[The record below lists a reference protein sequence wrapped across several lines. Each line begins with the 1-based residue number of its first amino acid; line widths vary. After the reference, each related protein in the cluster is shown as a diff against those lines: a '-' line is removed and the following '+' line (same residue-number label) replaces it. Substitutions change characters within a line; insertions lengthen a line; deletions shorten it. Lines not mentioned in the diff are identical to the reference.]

1 MKKVLAVVCLV
12 SAVSAFAADF
22 SAKMEDVNC
31 TIKNGVVTRTQTFG
45 KDALGS
51 ITETRIVNMKAEA
64 LIAKAMEVSSQS
76 PASADELYV
85 YTMTHE
91 GKTYTLSTQDSK
103 ESMFLIRM
111 ISKSCR

>member
-1 MKKVLAVVCLV
+1 MKFVFFAIAMM
-12 SAVSAFAADF
+12 SSAFAADF

-45 KDALGS
+45 KEALGS
-51 ITETRIVNMKAEA
+51 ITETKMVKFNADA
-64 LIAKAMEVSSQS
+64 LIAKAAELSSQL
-76 PASADELYV
+76 PAGSGEDYV

-103 ESMFLIRM
+103 EVMFLIRM
-111 ISKSCR
+111 ITKSCR